1 MVTVMK
7 GVGFGTINLDKES
20 ILMPME
26 TLKKSI
32 KVLIKNGKMAS
43 LFTFTPI
50 TPSMRAATSTT
61 KDMVE
66 AR

>member
-1 MVTVMK
+1 MK
-7 GVGFGTINLDKES
+7 GDGFITIIMDKES

-32 KVLIKNGKMAS
+32 KNIMNNGKMAS